1 MFEAVIANIAVVAL
15 TLSLWVHAQQALE
28 WGLVDHLAEDAVAGA
43 LTLAA
48 DALGADPRHVQRMKA
63 MFGR

>member
-1 MFEAVIANIAVVAL
+1 MILLAGQRIKAD
-15 TLSLWVHAQQALE
+15 QALD
-28 WGLVDHLAEDAVAGA
+28 WGLVDHLAEDALAGA

-63 MFGR
+63 MFKG